1 MLLFNFSRVAGMDD
15 VFIGRFVLIWNLTF
29 LLITNSTRYWL
40 GSMHESLE
48 FQILSGIK
56 VSYDNVFYPI
66 FVRLIGLVCGITL
79 LCITGMLHSSHHSS
93 WQSKVTQNI
102 LSYISLW
109 KLNVKLIL
117 QQKRSR
123 KDTRNTK
130 FTKTLRWI
138 SQQRDPLHRHQQY
151 QLELWDHYR

>member
-56 VSYDNVFYPI
+56 VSYDNIFYPI
-66 FVRLIGLVCGITL
+66 FAKSLGLTCGITMIS
-79 LCITGMLHSSHHSS
+79 ITGMPS
-93 WQSKVTQNI
+93 
-102 LSYISLW
+102 
-109 KLNVKLIL
+109 
-117 QQKRSR
+117 
-123 KDTRNTK
+123 
-130 FTKTLRWI
+130 
-138 SQQRDPLHRHQQY
+138 
-151 QLELWDHYR
+151 

>member
-1 MLLFNFSRVAGMDD
+1 MLFNFSRVSGMDD

-79 LCITGMLHSSHHSS
+79 LFITGMPHTIPAGNQKWLR
-93 WQSKVTQNI
+93 TFYFI
-102 LSYISLW
+102 LVYA
-109 KLNVKLIL
+109 N
-117 QQKRSR
+117 
-123 KDTRNTK
+123 
-130 FTKTLRWI
+130 
-138 SQQRDPLHRHQQY
+138 
-151 QLELWDHYR
+151 